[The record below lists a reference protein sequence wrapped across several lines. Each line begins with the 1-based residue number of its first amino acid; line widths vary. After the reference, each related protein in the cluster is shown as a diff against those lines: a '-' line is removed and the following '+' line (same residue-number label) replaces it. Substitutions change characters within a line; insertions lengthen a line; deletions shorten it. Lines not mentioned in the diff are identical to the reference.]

1 MSAGRALFG
10 DVGFEL
16 AGGWNDT
23 PEFYSGWGEP
33 PFGRDYEARRLIYL
47 ALYRLTDTYV
57 YFAEYAD
64 LESGS
69 RTRDKVRAAVG
80 RLG

>member
-1 MSAGRALFG
+1 MFG
-10 DVGFEL
+10 DIGYEL
-16 AGGWNDT
+16 AGGWNDSV
-23 PEFYSGWGEP
+23 EFYSGWGEP
-33 PFGRDYEARRLIYL
+33 PSGNDYETRRSIYL

-64 LESGS
+64 PESGS
-69 RTRDKVRAAVG
+69 RTRDKVRAAVE